1 MVKMPFFLI
10 NLFFLKEFT
19 FKTSYIKYKGG
30 EIIRKYPFVKQ
41 RGIKDCGP
49 ACVQMILKYYHG
61 YVNMDKL
68 SEMMNTNQNGTTAYN
83 IKETLNQL
91 GFKSAGIKSQDVL
104 NLKLPCIAHVI
115 VSGSYKHYI
124 VIYKVNTKRKTVFI
138 ADPATT
144 LKAMSF
150 QDFYQ
155 IWSGV
160 TIQMR
165 PVSKIVSEPEPK
177 VLKFLFQYIK
187 KYSKLVVIICLLS
200 IIVSISSL
208 LTSLFIPFIIN
219 DQNHITN
226 LILVFSLLF
235 LVKHLLSFFKNKL
248 LLKFNINFEKELSTD
263 IFKNILNLPYR
274 YYRRKT
280 TGEITSY
287 FNDLSIIRNALN
299 QFIQIVFLEL
309 PLILIISIIILSIDA
324 FVFIITFISVLI
336 FSLVTSIY
344 QNKQKV
350 WFSEMIRTKA
360 LNSSY
365 IVESIMGFETIKN
378 LNITPKISNAFN
390 HKYQNFINVQKKLF
404 TNEEK
409 HLLLKNMLETLSTFL
424 IVIFIIKRSNN
435 DLTLFVTLFILSSL
449 LISSFK
455 NLLSFRYQIN
465 EVKSALSN
473 ITELTNKKSENI
485 KQIKA
490 NGDIIITNL
499 NYSFY
504 LNNLVLKNINLKI
517 SKSSKVIITGDSGSG
532 KSTLFKIIKGY
543 YKDYQGSVK
552 IGKHEIKNYNFSNI
566 IYVCQKEI
574 LFTGTLEDNLN
585 LKKKNLKNTK
595 ICEIDKFIKGNY
607 YQIIE
612 EDGFNL
618 SGGQKQRI
626 VLARA
631 LNDFDIIII
640 DEGLNQVSVDMERRI
655 LKNLLKAYRFKTIIY
670 ISHRLDN
677 LDLFD
682 KYIKLQKGQVVE
694 DVKRNN

>member
-1 MVKMPFFLI
+1 
-10 NLFFLKEFT
+10 
-19 FKTSYIKYKGG
+19 
-30 EIIRKYPFVKQ
+30 
-41 RGIKDCGP
+41 
-49 ACVQMILKYYHG
+49 
-61 YVNMDKL
+61 MDKL

-83 IKETLNQL
+83 IKETLNSL

-104 NLKLPCIAHVI
+104 NLKLPCIAHVTI
-115 VSGSYKHYI
+115 NGSYKHYI
-124 VIYKVNTKRKTVFI
+124 VVYKVNKKRKTLMI
-138 ADPATT
+138 ADPATN
-144 LKAMSF
+144 LKTMSF

-165 PVSKIVSEPEPK
+165 PISQIVSEPEPQ
-177 VLKFLFQYIK
+177 VLRFLFHYIK
-187 KYSKLVVIICLLS
+187 KHSRLVVIIYVLS
-200 IIVSISSL
+200 IFVGILSV
-208 LTSLFIPFIIN
+208 LTSLFIPAIIN
-219 DQNHITN
+219 SKNNVTN
-226 LILVFSLLF
+226 LLLIFSLIFVTKNLSLF
-235 LVKHLLSFFKNKL
+235 LKNKL
-248 LLKFNINFEKELSTD
+248 LLKFNIFLEEELSMD

-287 FNDLSIIRNALN
+287 FNDLSIIRNAIN
-299 QFIQIVFLEL
+299 EFIQTVFLEL
-309 PLILIISIIILSIDA
+309 PLILIISIIIFSIDPS
-324 FVFIITFISVLI
+324 VLIITFISVLL
-336 FSLVTSIY
+336 FSLITSIY

-350 WFSEMIRTKA
+350 WISEMIRTKA

-365 IVESIMGFETIKN
+365 IVESIIGFETIKN
-378 LNITPKISNAFN
+378 LNITPKIYNAFN
-390 HKYQNFINVQKKLF
+390 HKYQNFINSQKKLS

-409 HLLLKNMLETLSTFL
+409 HNLFKNILETLSTFL
-424 IVIFIIKRSNN
+424 IVIFVIKNSNG

-455 NLLSFRYQIN
+455 NLFNFSYQIN
-465 EVKSALSN
+465 EVKTALSN
-473 ITELTNKKSENI
+473 ITELTTKKSENI
-485 KQIKA
+485 KPLKA
-490 NGDIIITNL
+490 NGDIVITNL
-499 NYSFY
+499 NYTF
-504 LNNLVLKNINLKI
+504 NQDNHVLKNINLKI
-517 SKSSKVIITGDSGSG
+517 PKSSKVMVTGDSGSG

-543 YKDYQGSVK
+543 YKDYRGSVK
-552 IGKHEIKNYNFSNI
+552 IGKYEIKKYNFNNI
-566 IYVCQKEI
+566 LYVSQKEI

-585 LKKKNLKNTK
+585 LKKKNPKNTK
-595 ICEIDKFIKGNY
+595 ICEIDKFVKGNY

-655 LKNLLKAYRFKTIIY
+655 LKNLMETYKSKTIIY

-682 KYIKLQKGQVVE
+682 KYIKLQKGKVVV
-694 DVKRNN
+694 DTTRNN

>member
-1 MVKMPFFLI
+1 
-10 NLFFLKEFT
+10 
-19 FKTSYIKYKGG
+19 
-30 EIIRKYPFVKQ
+30 
-41 RGIKDCGP
+41 
-49 ACVQMILKYYHG
+49 
-61 YVNMDKL
+61 MDKL

-83 IKETLNQL
+83 IKETLNSL

-104 NLKLPCIAHVI
+104 NLKLPCIAHVTI
-115 VSGSYKHYI
+115 NGSYKHYI
-124 VIYKVNTKRKTVFI
+124 VIYKVNQKRKTLMI
-138 ADPATT
+138 ADPATN
-144 LKAMSF
+144 LKTMSF

-165 PVSKIVSEPEPK
+165 PISQIVSEPEPQ
-177 VLKFLFQYIK
+177 VLRFLFHYIK
-187 KYSKLVVIICLLS
+187 KHSRLVVIIYVLS
-200 IIVSISSL
+200 IFVGILSV
-208 LTSLFIPFIIN
+208 LTSLFIPAIIN
-219 DQNHITN
+219 SKNNVTN
-226 LILVFSLLF
+226 LLLIFSLIFVTKNLSLF
-235 LVKHLLSFFKNKL
+235 LKNKL
-248 LLKFNINFEKELSTD
+248 LLKFNIFLDEELSMD

-287 FNDLSIIRNALN
+287 FNDLSIIRNAIN
-299 QFIQIVFLEL
+299 EFIQTVFLEL
-309 PLILIISIIILSIDA
+309 PLILIISIIIFSIDPS
-324 FVFIITFISVLI
+324 VLIITFISVLL
-336 FSLVTSIY
+336 FSLITSIY

-350 WFSEMIRTKA
+350 WISEMIRTKA

-365 IVESIMGFETIKN
+365 IVESIIGFETIKN
-378 LNITPKISNAFN
+378 LNITPKIYSTFN
-390 HKYQNFINVQKKLF
+390 HKYQNFINSQKKLS

-409 HLLLKNMLETLSTFL
+409 HNLFKNILETLSTFL
-424 IVIFIIKRSNN
+424 IVTFVIKKSNG

-455 NLLSFRYQIN
+455 NLFNFSYQIN
-465 EVKSALSN
+465 EVKTALSN
-473 ITELTNKKSENI
+473 IAELTTKKSENI
-485 KQIKA
+485 KPLKA
-490 NGDIIITNL
+490 SGDIVITNL
-499 NYSFY
+499 NYTF
-504 LNNLVLKNINLKI
+504 NQDNHVLKNINLKI
-517 SKSSKVIITGDSGSG
+517 PKSSKVMVTGDSGSG

-543 YKDYQGSVK
+543 YKDYRGSVK
-552 IGKHEIKNYNFSNI
+552 MGKKEIKKYNFNNI
-566 IYVCQKEI
+566 LYVSQKEI

-585 LKKKNLKNTK
+585 LKKKNPKNTK
-595 ICEIDKFIKGNY
+595 ICEIDKFVKGNY

-655 LKNLLKAYRFKTIIY
+655 LKNLMETYKSKTIIY

-682 KYIKLQKGQVVE
+682 KYIKLQKGKVVV
-694 DVKRNN
+694 DTTRNN